1 MGVSRIAAAL
11 DIGSTEVRAV
21 ICECAGG
28 TPGIRVIGSGRAAAS
43 GVLRGVV
50 TDLGEA
56 TGAVIRA
63 LEEAET
69 EAGLDVERVALGVA
83 GTHVAGTTA
92 RGVMALGRRR
102 VRRCDVERALRL
114 ARESLGRGRDLLHEF
129 PQRFV
134 VGNGEPVS
142 DPVGMSGVRLEAE
155 VHFVTGAAGAME
167 NLTRCV
173 SRAGVEVDRLVVQ
186 VLAVAEEVLD
196 EQEKEQGALL
206 MDIGGAATDWA
217 VLCGGTA
224 RRVGTVPVGGR
235 HVTRDLATGLG
246 TGEDTAEELKRTRV
260 SISPGRALRKD
271 HVRVASRARAQ
282 ARASAPGGQYRD
294 IPGEVLCE
302 IVELRMRE
310 LLELV
315 ARGVEQEQMSG
326 EVRSVVLT
334 GGGSLLDGLCQL
346 ASAVLGVPARLG
358 SGPGLRGREL
368 AAGIGV
374 ARYGLSGS
382 GGRRGRAFRGG
393 RTVSGAACRIGGWLG
408 ELMGTP

>member
-1 MGVSRIAAAL
+1 MSRIAAGL

-21 ICECAGG
+21 ICECTGG
-28 TPGIRVIGSGRAAAS
+28 SPGIRVLGSGRAAAS

-56 TGAVIRA
+56 TGAVTRA

-69 EAGLDVERVALGVA
+69 EAGLEVERVMLGVA
-83 GTHVAGTTA
+83 GA
-92 RGVMALGRRR
+92 R
-102 VRRCDVERALRL
+102 VRRRDVDRALRL
-114 ARESLGRGRDLLHEF
+114 ARESVGRGQDLLHEL

-134 VGNGEPVS
+134 VGDGEPVP
-142 DPVGMSGVRLEAE
+142 DPVGMSGVRLEVE
-155 VHFVTGAAGAME
+155 VHFVTGTAGAME

-186 VLAVAEEVLD
+186 ILAAAEDVLD

-206 MDIGGAATDWA
+206 MDIGGTATDWA

-224 RRVGTVPVGGR
+224 RRVGTVPVGGT
-235 HVTRDLATGLG
+235 HVTRDLAIGLG
-246 TGEDTAEELKRTRV
+246 TGQATAEGLKRARV
-260 SISPGRALRKD
+260 SISPDRAPRKD
-271 HVRVASRARAQ
+271 PVRVAARAH
-282 ARASAPGGQYRD
+282 GQYRD

-310 LLELV
+310 LLEFV

-358 SGPGLRGREL
+358 SGPGPAGPEL

-374 ARYGLSGS
+374 IRYGLNGPG
-382 GGRRGRAFRGG
+382 GGRG
-393 RTVSGAACRIGGWLG
+393 RTCRSGAALSGAACRIGSWLG